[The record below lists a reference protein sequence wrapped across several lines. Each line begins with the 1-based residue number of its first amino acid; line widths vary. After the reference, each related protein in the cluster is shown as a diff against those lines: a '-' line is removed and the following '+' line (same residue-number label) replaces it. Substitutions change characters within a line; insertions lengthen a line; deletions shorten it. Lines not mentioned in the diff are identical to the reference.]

1 MFFMFCIFV
10 EGVVA
15 LFLLVY
21 CKFEMRVILN
31 VILNSNTC
39 FVSPDR
45 LTRTR
50 THLTLLDKTIQ
61 CIVNPEF
68 SVKRTGCTAFKR
80 NTNQIWPYGFLDHP
94 WKTRCGAICRSFKI
108 CVPIPSPP
116 SAGAGVF
123 FAGTYAQMLTKFPFY
138 TLDKKSPRFV
148 WFARDFYEF
157 SAWAS
162 DSCSFVLKKVRSADS
177 ATAVVVQGL
186 EGKWWDG
193 CMLPC
198 ASFAARAGS
207 GGSTCWV
214 GFAIR
219 TYHTFA
225 TECLGRLYL
234 ATASWAVIGWLASAW
249 QPWGSVVFMSFQL
262 SLLRGKPGRAY
273 SKKNH
278 QINGVDPSARS
289 RLKWWHSMIQNLQAA
304 VLAHLTGDSIKQ
316 VWCCFF
322 PGLSSTTSLKQFH
335 VSRLGKIVIQFYQVL
350 GLWNGWPW
358 VALNYINFIST
369 ELCAWYEKTSGEGV
383 QLPQLRCQ
391 LNGQTK
397 KLPHPKELI
406 RVI

>member
-1 MFFMFCIFV
+1 
-10 EGVVA
+10 
-15 LFLLVY
+15 
-21 CKFEMRVILN
+21 
-31 VILNSNTC
+31 
-39 FVSPDR
+39 
-45 LTRTR
+45 
-50 THLTLLDKTIQ
+50 
-61 CIVNPEF
+61 
-68 SVKRTGCTAFKR
+68 
-80 NTNQIWPYGFLDHP
+80 
-94 WKTRCGAICRSFKI
+94 
-108 CVPIPSPP
+108 
-116 SAGAGVF
+116 
-123 FAGTYAQMLTKFPFY
+123 
-138 TLDKKSPRFV
+138 
-148 WFARDFYEF
+148 
-157 SAWAS
+157 
-162 DSCSFVLKKVRSADS
+162 
-177 ATAVVVQGL
+177 
-186 EGKWWDG
+186 
-193 CMLPC
+193 
-198 ASFAARAGS
+198 
-207 GGSTCWV
+207 
-214 GFAIR
+214 
-219 TYHTFA
+219 
-225 TECLGRLYL
+225 
-234 ATASWAVIGWLASAW
+234 
-249 QPWGSVVFMSFQL
+249 MSFQL